1 MANGTVHKLGTLYC
15 GGTKQA
21 RPTKPWSIGSTPT
34 GASGVGNIYNN
45 NNSSSTAIEIRD
57 TDSADAYKLQWVEV
71 KAGSDTLLICDRN
84 IVVNITWDRLKALG
98 YCGKMG
104 SGKTITIDGQKY
116 ELFMLTCG
124 ESSSVTSDQWDQIIG
139 NLGNYPGLPT
149 PNSTDL
155 NDNLESADWSGASNK
170 LWNWCGC
177 YSWGA
182 ETKASGNSDYRPCRG
197 YDGARHWNYGIHN
210 YYNYN
215 FGWRPALRFLNTAP
229 TVMPADHAYGD
240 CKAAFT
246 ISIGCSDA
254 DGDSISGSVKIDNVE
269 KETFSGTGS
278 VSHTLDLSKYWGSL
292 SMAAHTITVTATDS
306 NNASTTVTYTFTK
319 TNSAA
324 AAPSITNLQNGLRKP
339 SEFYVEFTA
348 GEDPEGDA
356 QTITAKVADDSSM
369 SQNVTTFA
377 AVEKYNSSKK
387 AWETVTSV
395 TNTDAV
401 SRLRIR
407 VSGLTEGSTKY
418 IALSTTDAGSSTAV
432 TSAPVKIAIGDT
444 LEFTT
449 KPLDRGTEMPKTAS
463 VFLDSAIDSA
473 ATLTLY
479 VCNNANDA
487 APTWEKC
494 DIGEAHIFSNK
505 NKNADTWAV
514 AAKVV
519 VNAGAA
525 TGDISI
531 SAIGL
536 GVL

>member
-34 GASGVGNIYNN
+34 GASSVGNIYNN
-45 NNSSSTAIEIRD
+45 DNSTSTAIEIRD

-124 ESSSVTSDQWDQIIG
+124 DSSSVTSDQWDQIIG

-182 ETKASGNSDYRPCRG
+182 ETKASGNSDYRSVRG
-197 YDGARHWNYGIHN
+197 YYGARYWYFYYPYF
-210 YYNYN
+210 YYNSV
-215 FGWRPALRFLNTAP
+215 GWRPALRVLNTAP

-369 SQNVTTFA
+369 SQNVTTFSG
-377 AVEKYNSSKK
+377 VEKYNSSSG
-387 AWETVTSV
+387 AWESLDTVSSSDV
-395 TNTDAV
+395 GAQ
-401 SRLRIR
+401 LRIKIT
-407 VSGLTEGSTKY
+407 GQTEGTVKY
-418 IALSTTDAGSSTAV
+418 VALNTVDAGSSTSV
-432 TSAPVKIAIGDT
+432 TSTPVKIAIGDT

-463 VFLDSAIDSA
+463 IFLDSVIDSA

-479 VCNNANDA
+479 VCNNANDDS
-487 APTWEKC
+487 PTWEKC
-494 DIGEAHIFSNK
+494 SEGEAYIFTNTTK
-505 NKNADTWAV
+505 TADTWAV

-519 VNAGAA
+519 VNADAA